1 MLQFVIY
8 TIKNASD
15 KKVTRKTENHKCVL
29 EMVCKEDVVSWF
41 QALES
46 YKRIDTMY
54 TLLNACLPFEL
65 RFLGTCL
72 EELGNLD
79 SSTLRGIELRVNNS
93 AELASEITACQF
105 IEPSDMKVRR
115 KMALYLAMIRACNRP
130 CVMELFTTLIVWG
143 NHAFIK
149 LAEGDA
155 LHELLLVYIMA
166 ANHPV
171 FSFDQRMKCG
181 EIFNRIV
188 AMGKDTNVNQTIQD
202 TAYDKL
208 GDTLSTQNK
217 TPGTNTFTQSSNT
230 NIGSTVASNAKPLP
244 QSTLPYSI
252 APTLAEQSLSLNVMS
267 QLGFE
272 PSAGT
277 QVSRLIMTHRISCIL
292 KND

>member
-1 MLQFVIY
+1 
-8 TIKNASD
+8 
-15 KKVTRKTENHKCVL
+15 
-29 EMVCKEDVVSWF
+29 MVCKEDVVSWF
-41 QALES
+41 KALES

-54 TLLNACLPFEL
+54 SLLNACLPFEL

-79 SSTLRGIELRVNNS
+79 SSQLRGIELRVNNS

-130 CVMELFTTLIVWG
+130 CVIELFSTLSVWG
-143 NHAFIK
+143 NHEFIK
-149 LAEGDA
+149 IAEGDA
-155 LHELLLVYIMA
+155 LQELLLVYIMA

-181 EIFNRIV
+181 EIFNKIV
-188 AMGKDTNVNQTIQD
+188 AMGKDTSVNQTAQD
-202 TAYDKL
+202 TTYDKL
-208 GDTLSTQNK
+208 AETFSTQIRI
-217 TPGTNTFTQSSNT
+217 PGTNTFTQPT
-230 NIGSTVASNAKPLP
+230 GVNIGVAGANSAASVLPKPLP
-244 QSTLPYSI
+244 QSNLPYSI

-272 PSAGT
+272 PSAGS
-277 QVSRLIMTHRISCIL
+277 QVSRL
-292 KND
+292 